1 MTWLVIL
8 VWVAALAFS
17 AFWLARVGLT
27 LARKLGAFA
36 KAIEPLAKQLEELG
50 KIAGARVD
58 YHAEADNLLDSPN
71 EHLREV
77 RQQQKNREARARARQ
92 RRLINRLKP

>member
-17 AFWLARVGLT
+17 AFWLARVGLS
-27 LARKLGAFA
+27 LAKKTAGFA
-36 KAIEPLAKQLEELG
+36 KAVEPLAEQLTELA
-50 KIAGARVD
+50 KISEAKVE

-71 EHLREV
+71 KHLREV
-77 RQQQKNREARARARQ
+77 REQQKDREARARARQ